1 MKVVTIVGTRPEL
14 IKLSRVIALLDL
26 HTHHVLIHTG
36 QNYDYELNEIFFDDL
51 KIRKKTTDEESYQT
65 ELETFREQID
75 VSDQAILDAL
85 GKRMKVAES
94 IGQLKKE
101 NNVAVLQNKRWNE
114 ILDTMQAE
122 GSERGLSEDFI
133 TRIFKA
139 IHQESI
145 NHQEKVING

>member
-1 MKVVTIVGTRPEL
+1 MIETHWDPDNAWSDAKQQVTP
-14 IKLSRVIALLDL
+14 SRLL
-26 HTHHVLIHTG
+26 
-36 QNYDYELNEIFFDDL
+36 EIMNDL

-65 ELETFREQID
+65 ELSNLREQID
-75 VSDQAILDAL
+75 VIDQGILDTL
-85 GKRMKVAES
+85 GKRMNIAES
-94 IGQLKKE
+94 IGQLKKD

-114 ILDTMQAE
+114 ILDTMRQE
-122 GSERGLSEDFI
+122 GNQRGLSEEFI

>member
-1 MKVVTIVGTRPEL
+1 M
-14 IKLSRVIALLDL
+14 
-26 HTHHVLIHTG
+26 
-36 QNYDYELNEIFFDDL
+36 
-51 KIRKKTTDEESYQT
+51 KIRKKTTYEESYQR
-65 ELETFREQID
+65 ELETLREKID

-94 IGQLKKE
+94 IGQLKKD

-114 ILDTMQAE
+114 ILETMQAE
-122 GSERGLSEDFI
+122 GVERNLSEEFI
-133 TRIFKA
+133 TQIFKA

>member
-1 MKVVTIVGTRPEL
+1 MLP
-14 IKLSRVIALLDL
+14 
-26 HTHHVLIHTG
+26 
-36 QNYDYELNEIFFDDL
+36 
-51 KIRKKTTDEESYQT
+51 
-65 ELETFREQID
+65 
-75 VSDQAILDAL
+75 ILDAL
-85 GKRMKVAES
+85 GKRMKFAQS

-114 ILDTMQAE
+114 ILETMQAE
-122 GSERGLSEDFI
+122 GGERGLSKEFI